1 MSDVA
6 SPVKQGFIARWWTYQ
21 GERFPIVG
29 HGALIAAFSF
39 CAVSL
44 SKMLRGESGLPS
56 WQAMGVAFVSCF
68 LFFLQLRIADEFK
81 DLEDDAKWRP
91 YRPVPRGLVT
101 LRELG
106 VLFVIACLVQLGL
119 AIWLDARLVIL
130 LGVTWAYLAAMSKE
144 FFIADWLRRRP
155 IVYMLSHMV
164 IMPLVDL
171 YATASDWLVA
181 GHTWPPAGLPWFL
194 AASFFNGLVI
204 EIGRKIRSPQDEE
217 EGVDTYSR
225 LWGRQSAT
233 AAWRGV
239 MAATVVCAL
248 LVAIKLQMLYPIM
261 IALCAAYFGGALIV
275 MRFIAQ
281 PVKGRGKW
289 IENYSGLWTIVLY
302 LTLGLLPRLMGK
314 G

>member
-1 MSDVA
+1 MTDA
-6 SPVKQGFIARWWTYQ
+6 AAPVKPGFIAKWWIYQ
-21 GERFPIVG
+21 GERFPIAA

-44 SKMLRGESGLPS
+44 SRMLRGEPGLPS
-56 WQAMGVAFVSCF
+56 WQAMVVAFVSCF

-81 DLEDDAKWRP
+81 DLEDDTKWRP

-106 VLFVIACLVQLGL
+106 VLFVIACAVQLGL
-119 AIWLDARLVIL
+119 AIWLDPRLVIL

-144 FFIADWLRRRP
+144 FFINDWLRKRP
-155 IVYMLSHMV
+155 IVYMLSHMI

-171 YATASDWLVA
+171 YATSTDWLVA

-204 EIGRKIRSPQDEE
+204 EIGRKIRSPDDEE

-225 LWGRQSAT
+225 LWGRQTST
-233 AAWRGV
+233 AVWRGV
-239 MAATVVCAL
+239 MAATVVCSL
-248 LVAIKLQMLYPIM
+248 LVAAKLQMLYPIM
-261 IALCAAYFGGALIV
+261 IVLCLAYFGGAMIIV
-275 MRFIAQ
+275 RFISQ

-289 IENYSGLWTIVLY
+289 IENYAGIWTIILY
-302 LTLGLLPRLMGK
+302 LSLGLLPRLMGR